1 MSVLVAEDDP
11 AGVELMETVLH
22 GLGIENIIIA
32 ESGTEA
38 LKAFDEFQAS
48 IGLIIS
54 DWNMPGLTG
63 GQLFEEVRAR
73 NSRIPFLFITGDGTD
88 SMREAHHD
96 AMTHYI
102 QKPYNLDELEDKVLD
117 IIGPQSK

>member
-48 IGLIIS
+48 IGLIKS

-63 GQLFEEVRAR
+63 GQLFEEVRAERENILRPQKNLAHIQALR
-73 NSRIPFLFITGDGTD
+73 NRS
-88 SMREAHHD
+88 
-96 AMTHYI
+96 
-102 QKPYNLDELEDKVLD
+102 QKME
-117 IIGPQSK
+117 